1 MCHHTFV
8 STALAFYMR
17 GAKIVFADVRSDTFN
32 IDEKSIEKLITK
44 KTKAICTSSLFRCFS
59 KHGQNNENSK

>member
-1 MCHHTFV
+1 
-8 STALAFYMR
+8 MR

-44 KTKAICTSSLFRCFS
+44 TKGFV
-59 KHGQNNENSK
+59 